1 METHLSSI
9 LTNHEDTIRRTF
21 GPKMTNH
28 LSAKVAL
35 QKNKTLMESR
45 ETVSVNN
52 GNGSPTESMEFTGT
66 PEIGSKDETIFKE
79 IE

>member
-1 METHLSSI
+1 
-9 LTNHEDTIRRTF
+9 
-21 GPKMTNH
+21 MTNH